1 MKKIRIFLLIS
12 AVACLTVGC
21 SRPQKFT
28 VQGTLKDIKFPKADS
43 VRIESTLLAN
53 PIFAPVNDKAF
64 ALRGKVKEPTIGKIF
79 AVGTKRRNAHFLI
92 PEKGA
97 ITFKDG
103 LACGTPLND
112 STVAFTQRLR
122 ELNKKYPAPED
133 REARQKAIEKEFT
146 DFVARHKDDPCAT
159 YAILLG
165 NNRLS
170 PDALL
175 KLIRS
180 ASSKIQNDDDVHALK
195 KNLSMG
201 K

>member
-1 MKKIRIFLLIS
+1 MKKFRIFLLV
-12 AVACLTVGC
+12 ATAACLAVGC
-21 SRPQKFT
+21 NRPQKFT

-43 VRIESTLLAN
+43 VRMESSLLAK
-53 PIFAPVNDKAF
+53 PIIVPVNDRSF

-79 AVGTKRRNAHFLI
+79 AVGTKRRNAHFMIL
-92 PEKGA
+92 EKGT

-165 NNRLS
+165 HKRLS

-180 ASSKIQNDDDVHALK
+180 ASTTIQNDDDVHALK

>member
-43 VRIESTLLAN
+43 VRIESSLLAT

-92 PEKGA
+92 LEKGA

-112 STVAFTQRLR
+112 STVAFTHRLR

-133 REARQKAIEKEFT
+133 RELRQKAIEKEFS